1 MDLLE
6 LSQNIKRLRQSQ
18 NMTVESLANNSG
30 FSKGFISRLENFRI
44 TPSLKALQKI
54 SAALG
59 VNISELFQKDMVKP
73 LYTTGSLEDGQEL
86 VRDNNFEYGMHYYVL
101 AHRQIDRK
109 LNPLMVEY
117 RKCKQERDFLMHD
130 TDEFFVLLEGELD
143 FYVSDENTCNHMTAG
158 DTIYLTAN
166 VPHKVRLAEK
176 CEYAKALV
184 VYENSVKTLEQE

>member
-73 LYTTGSLEDGQEL
+73 LYTTGNLDDGQEL
-86 VRDNNFEYGMHYYVL
+86 IRDNNFEYGMHYYVL

-109 LNPLMVEY
+109 LNPLIVEY
-117 RKCKQERDFLMHD
+117 RKSKQDRDFLMHD
-130 TDEFFVLLEGELD
+130 TDEFFVLLEGELE
-143 FYVSDENTCNHMTAG
+143 FYVSDENTCKHMISG
-158 DTIYLTAN
+158 DTIYLATN
-166 VPHKVRLAEK
+166 VPHKVCLADN
-176 CEYAKALV
+176 CEYAKALI
-184 VYENSVKTLEQE
+184 VYENTVKTLDKE